1 MDCDCLSPIHEV
13 FTFGI
18 LGHHRFTLT
27 FPKEYTL
34 TTQLPALPSSSRI
47 MRAMIAETEDKLK
60 KCGDKELLDA
70 CLLASVQ
77 EINHLKISQY
87 GTAATF
93 SNELTNKKA
102 ASLFHLFE
110 INEKKIDR
118 KLSKLGKK
126 EVNKRAIAPLAIE
139 NQLF

>member
-1 MDCDCLSPIHEV
+1 MHIDWLQIQFMKKS
-13 FTFGI
+13 
-18 LGHHRFTLT
+18 
-27 FPKEYTL
+27 
-34 TTQLPALPSSSRI
+34 
-47 MRAMIAETEDKLK
+47 EDKLK

-126 EVNKRAIAPLAIE
+126 EVKKSNEK
-139 NQLF
+139 NC